1 MLTLCIDT
9 AYKYLTVALIDDN
22 KIVDSI
28 SLECFKKQS
37 EEVFVYLD
45 ELFKKANLS
54 KNDIDSVCISK
65 GPGSYTGVRI
75 AMTIAKVLCKVKD
88 LKLYTISTLRL
99 YAGNNKNTMV
109 LMDARA
115 NRAYVGVYN
124 NEKCL
129 LKDCALE
136 LKDIDKKDYDVV
148 LDGSL
153 IGLENK
159 NPDISNCFLNTKGMW
174 EEVKD
179 INFLA
184 PEYLK
189 ESNAYYR

>member
-9 AYKYLTVALIDDN
+9 AYKYLTVALIDDS

-159 NPDISNCFLNTKGMW
+159 NPDIPNCFLNTKGMW

>member
-9 AYKYLTVALIDDN
+9 AYKYLTVALIEDDH
-22 KIVDSI
+22 IVESI

-45 ELFKKANLS
+45 ELFKKANVKKS
-54 KNDIDSVCISK
+54 DIDAICISK

-75 AMTIAKVLCKVKD
+75 AMTIAKVICEIKKIR
-88 LKLYTISTLRL
+88 LYVISTLRL
-99 YAGNNKNTMV
+99 YAGNSANTMV
-109 LMDARA
+109 IMDARA

-124 NEKCL
+124 REECV
-129 LKDCALE
+129 LKDCVLE
-136 LKDIDKKDYDVV
+136 NTAIDKKDYDVV
-148 LDGSL
+148 LDGNL
-153 IGLENK
+153 IGLEDK
-159 NPDISNCFLNTKGMW
+159 NPDIPNCFLNTRNVW

-179 INFLA
+179 VNFLA

>member
-9 AYKYLTVALIDDN
+9 AYKYLTVALIKDE
-22 KIVDSI
+22 KIVESI

-45 ELFKKANLS
+45 ELFKKANIS
-54 KNDIDSVCISK
+54 KNDIDSICISK

-75 AMTIAKVLCKVKD
+75 AMTIAKVLCQIKN

-99 YAGNNKNTMV
+99 YAGNNEKTMV
-109 LMDARA
+109 VMDARA
-115 NRAYVGVYN
+115 SRAYVGIYDKDN
-124 NEKCL
+124 CL
-129 LKDCALE
+129 LNDQAIVLD
-136 LKDIDKKDYDVV
+136 DIDAKDYNVV
-148 LDGSL
+148 LDGKL
-153 IGLENK
+153 IGKENN
-159 NPDISNCFLNTKGMW
+159 NPDIPQCFLNTKNLW

-179 INFLA
+179 VNFLS